1 MESVDRRIV
10 MKSLSPEELKAWMD
24 DKMPFVLI
32 DVREDWEREVYNIG
46 GEHIPLGDVIA
57 RRDEIPVDK
66 PVVVYCEKG
75 IRSSIIIQR
84 LEGIGFNNLYNLSGG
99 MSNWKKANLS

>member
-1 MESVDRRIV
+1 
-10 MKSLSPEELKAWMD
+10 MKSLSPAELKAWMD
-24 DKMPFVLI
+24 DNTPFVLI
-32 DVREDWEREVYNIG
+32 DVREGWEREVYNIG
-46 GEHIPLGDVIA
+46 GEHIPLADVMA

>member
-1 MESVDRRIV
+1 
-10 MKSLSPEELKAWMD
+10 MKSLSPEELKTWMKD
-24 DKMPFVLI
+24 NASFMLI

-66 PVVVYCEKG
+66 LVVVYCEKG

>member
-1 MESVDRRIV
+1 
-10 MKSLSPEELKAWMD
+10 MKSVSKNELKTWMENNT
-24 DKMPFVLI
+24 PFMLI
-32 DVREDWEREVYNIG
+32 DVREGWERDAYNIG
-46 GEHIPLGDVIA
+46 GEHIPLADVMM

-84 LEGIGFNNLYNLSGG
+84 LESIGFNNLYNLSGG
-99 MSNWKKANLS
+99 MSSWKKTEPELG

>member
-1 MESVDRRIV
+1 
-10 MKSLSPEELKAWMD
+10 MKSLSPAELKAWMD

-32 DVREDWEREVYNIG
+32 DVREEWEREVYNIG

-99 MSNWKKANLS
+99 MSNWKKANLG

>member
-1 MESVDRRIV
+1 
-10 MKSLSPEELKAWMD
+10 MKSVSKNELKTWMENNT
-24 DKMPFVLI
+24 PFMLI
-32 DVREDWEREVYNIG
+32 DVREGWERDAYNIG
-46 GEHIPLGDVIA
+46 GEHIPLTDVMM

-84 LEGIGFNNLYNLSGG
+84 LESIGFNNLYNLSGG
-99 MSNWKKANLS
+99 MSSWKKTEPELG

>member
-1 MESVDRRIV
+1 
-10 MKSLSPEELKAWMD
+10 MKSLSPAELKAWMD

-46 GEHIPLGDVIA
+46 GEHIPLGDVIT

>member
-1 MESVDRRIV
+1 
-10 MKSLSPEELKAWMD
+10 MKSLSPAELKAWMD
-24 DKMPFVLI
+24 NKMPFVLI